1 MTIRQSLA
9 YAELAIME
17 RLWDEDHVLEQV
29 RAWQPAARLDRVEC
43 LWEPGM
49 LLAARPAAAAIPPLR
64 KVLLEIACPNFD
76 LLSVSFVLSQHSF

>member
-1 MTIRQSLA
+1 MNRRVLPDRGAAQATRRSLFGRRQFLLGAGMLA
-9 YAELAIME
+9 AG
-17 RLWDEDHVLEQV
+17 
-29 RAWQPAARLDRVEC
+29 AAAAAA
-43 LWEPGM
+43 PGM